1 MLGSDEHIVAHHGHG
16 CASQRTVNLLLQR
29 APRIS
34 QTAASADLSPGSQQP
49 GDPRRHAVRVLVT
62 DGHELAGLSASRSLG
77 RAGYQVTALLPTPC
91 PSDRPPVVLA
101 SRYVSSI
108 RRGSDPWHNPA
119 AFAQEVLAL
128 IDRDRSREQLDVVLP
143 ISEAAIYALDAVRAE
158 VPDSVKLLM
167 PSSEQLRYTLS
178 KYHATQ
184 AAQRLGIPTPRT
196 AFVYDGTQGGTW
208 DDSGLAQLRYPL
220 ILKVDNRPLPAGGYQ
235 RGRAIRVDDAQQAQ
249 AVLAELRASGGAVIA
264 QERVPGRGAGAFLL
278 RAQGRT
284 LLQFAHRRLHEVPYT
299 GGVSSLRQS
308 DPEAPAL
315 ALGERLLSGLDYSG
329 VAMVE
334 FRRAPNG
341 ELHFLE
347 INGRLWGS
355 LALALHA
362 GVDFPLAMVQAALS
376 PPDLTLDVTPAP
388 PPFPPEVR
396 CRNIFP
402 GEISYV
408 KSVLTAPLSDRSR
421 LDKLLTVAEFFA
433 LSLDPRIHHDYFW
446 AKDPLPGLLQAG
458 ISSVQLLRKLG
469 QVPAQRRMAKERAGL
484 WRLLLKRPSGPPHDL
499 LTQPLLFLCLGNIC
513 RSPFAAA
520 YFNARVKALGLPLP
534 LAHSAALL
542 DKPGRRTP
550 VRLVQLAQGFGLDL
564 SEHRSKT
571 VTTGQLRQAAAVL
584 VMDAGN
590 AWDLW
595 TGHPHAFARTYPLG
609 IFEAPRPSTAMA
621 QVPDPYDRSPAESV
635 ACYQQIARCIDGLL
649 AKWMVARRPALIV

>member
-1 MLGSDEHIVAHHGHG
+1 
-16 CASQRTVNLLLQR
+16 
-29 APRIS
+29 
-34 QTAASADLSPGSQQP
+34 
-49 GDPRRHAVRVLVT
+49 VRVLVT
-62 DGHELAGLSASRSLG
+62 DGHELAGLSAARSLG
-77 RAGYQVTALLPTPC
+77 RAGYPVTALLPTPC

-119 AFAQEVLAL
+119 AFAAEVLGL
-128 IDRDRSREQLDVVLP
+128 ISREQLDVVLP

-235 RGRAIRVDDAQQAQ
+235 RGRAVRVDDAQQAQ

-264 QERVPGRGAGAFLL
+264 QERCPDAVPGRFCYAPKVARCCSLPTAACT
-278 RAQGRT
+278 RCPIPAACPRCAKATPMPQRW
-284 LLQFAHRRLHEVPYT
+284 PW
-299 GGVSSLRQS
+299 VS
-308 DPEAPAL
+308 AC
-315 ALGERLLSGLDYSG
+315 LSGLDYSG

-334 FRRAPNG
+334 FRRAPDG

-376 PPDLTLDVTPAP
+376 PPDLTLDTAPAPPP

-402 GEISYV
+402 GEVSYV
-408 KSVLTAPLSDRSR
+408 KSVLTAPPSDRSR
-421 LDKLLTVAEFFA
+421 LDKLATVAEFFA

-469 QVPAQRRMAKERAGL
+469 QVPAQRRMAKERASL

-542 DKPGRRTP
+542 DKPGRGTP

-571 VTTGQLRQAAAVL
+571 VTSGQLRQAAAVL

-595 TGHPHAFARTYPLG
+595 TGHPQAFARTYPLG
-609 IFEAPRPSTAMA
+609 IYEAPRPSTALA

>member
-1 MLGSDEHIVAHHGHG
+1 MLVPGGHIVAHHGHR

-34 QTAASADLSPGSQQP
+34 QTAATAALSPGSQLPDDSQ
-49 GDPRRHAVRVLVT
+49 RRAVRVLVT
-62 DGHELAGLSASRSLG
+62 DGHELAGLSAARSLG
-77 RAGYQVTALLPTPC
+77 RAGYSVTALLPMPC

-101 SRYVSSI
+101 SHYVSSV

-119 AFAQEVLAL
+119 AFAAEVLAL
-128 IDRDRSREQLDVVLP
+128 ISREQLDVVLP

-235 RGRAIRVDDAQQAQ
+235 RGRAVRVDDAQQAQ
-249 AVLAELRASGGAVIA
+249 AVLFELRASGGAVIA
-264 QERVPGRGAGAFLL
+264 QELVPGRGAGAFLL

-308 DPEAPAL
+308 DPDAPAL

-341 ELHFLE
+341 QLHFLE

-362 GVDFPLAMVQAALS
+362 GVDFPLAMVEAALS
-376 PPDLTLDVTPAP
+376 PPDLTLGATPALPP
-388 PPFPPEVR
+388 PPFPSEVR

-402 GEISYV
+402 GEVSYV

-469 QVPAQRRMAKERAGL
+469 QVPAQRRMAKERISL

-499 LTQPLLFLCLGNIC
+499 QTQPLLFLCLGNIC

-542 DKPGRRTP
+542 DKPGRGTP

-571 VTTGQLRQAAAVL
+571 VTSGQLRQASAVL

-595 TGHPHAFARTYPLG
+595 TGHPQAFARTYPLG
-609 IFEAPRPSTAMA
+609 IYEAPRPSTALA